1 MDAQTSTVE
10 CVPIEIWNEVFGM
23 FPLTTVQQC
32 LSVSRLFHDLAA
44 PILFSTLYIRLDVQ
58 YDYRAL
64 TSPAEQTKNMPRWAS
79 ILLHITS
86 NYGCDICVVCEAFA
100 RWHVFE
106 SQ

>member
-10 CVPIEIWNEVFGM
+10 CVPIEIWNEVFWM